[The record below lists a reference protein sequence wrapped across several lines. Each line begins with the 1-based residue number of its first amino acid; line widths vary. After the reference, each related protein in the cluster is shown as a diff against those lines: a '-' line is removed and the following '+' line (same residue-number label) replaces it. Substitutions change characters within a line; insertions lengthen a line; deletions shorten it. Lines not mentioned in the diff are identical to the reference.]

1 MLLLAC
7 DTSNSTCCAGVF
19 DGNKSLSYELSME
32 QKTHSETFMPLV
44 SRVMDNAGIGFDDLD
59 CFAVTT
65 GPGSFTGIRIGLSAV
80 KGMALASGKKVI
92 PVSSTLALSMSCE
105 ISDDTGR
112 NTYFVPCFD
121 ARNNRVFARVTN
133 GRTHETIIEENAYD
147 ANELTAS
154 FKNMLRSIKPRII
167 VVGSGS
173 ETMRAAFEEAGIR
186 AEYARGAVI
195 LPSGIASAAMLDPT
209 PVDGA
214 LVTATY
220 CAVSQA
226 ERFRK

>member
-1 MLLLAC
+1 MVATFTIFNDQIVDEEDVVDDLVIP
-7 DTSNSTCCAGVF
+7 NSGEV
-19 DGNKSLSYELSME
+19 ELS
-32 QKTHSETFMPLV
+32 KGTLTFTV
-44 SRVMDNAGIGFDDLD
+44 DNNNL
-59 CFAVTT
+59 T

-154 FKNMLRSIKPRII
+154 FKNMLGSIKPRII